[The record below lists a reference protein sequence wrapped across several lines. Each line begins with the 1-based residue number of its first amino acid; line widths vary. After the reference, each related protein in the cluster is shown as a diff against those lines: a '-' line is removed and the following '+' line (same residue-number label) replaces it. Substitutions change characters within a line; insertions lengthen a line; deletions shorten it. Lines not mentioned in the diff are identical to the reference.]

1 MTAMTNE
8 QIIQWARAAD
18 PYGKLGKLYEM
29 AELTPDTLRS
39 FAELVAAAERE
50 ECATLCDEKH
60 ALRSADGFPREA
72 STARAL
78 AAAIRARGEA

>member
-1 MTAMTNE
+1 MTAMTND

-39 FAELVAAAERE
+39 FAAIVAAATRE
-50 ECATLCDEKH
+50 
-60 ALRSADGFPREA
+60 
-72 STARAL
+72 
-78 AAAIRARGEA
+78 

>member
-1 MTAMTNE
+1 MTNE

-39 FAELVAAAERE
+39 FAELVAAATRE
-50 ECATLCDEKH
+50 ECAALMEKQH
-60 ALRSADGFPREA
+60 AWISNVAA
-72 STARAL
+72 S
-78 AAAIRARGEA
+78 AAIRARGGKGQS